1 MIFLHID
8 YVIMY
13 YDYRLLFVRCIYVRL
28 IAVLKFLLHFVV
40 RKRTVSFVKREV
52 PRGNRWKFEKIII
65 LTNLSSS
72 YFLSDEICCEA
83 EHFEQLFPM
92 RIPTVSLV
100 FRVMYM
106 QRYFAALVS
115 KLDWINSNK

>member
-13 YDYRLLFVRCIYVRL
+13 YDYRLLFVCYIYVRL

-52 PRGNRWKFEKIII
+52 PRGNRWKFEK
-65 LTNLSSS
+65 NHH
-72 YFLSDEICCEA
+72 FDEFI
-83 EHFEQLFPM
+83 EQLFSIRRNMLWSWTFWTTFSYAYTDGQP
-92 RIPTVSLV
+92 RFSSYVRAEI
-100 FRVMYM
+100 FRCFSF
-106 QRYFAALVS
+106 QAG
-115 KLDWINSNK
+115 LD

>member
-13 YDYRLLFVRCIYVRL
+13 YDYRLLFVCYIYVRL

-52 PRGNRWKFEKIII
+52 PRGNR
-65 LTNLSSS
+65 
-72 YFLSDEICCEA
+72 
-83 EHFEQLFPM
+83 
-92 RIPTVSLV
+92 
-100 FRVMYM
+100 
-106 QRYFAALVS
+106 
-115 KLDWINSNK
+115 